1 MGFYQK
7 NVRIAVWFYGDA
19 WVNFVN
25 QETLPVEER
34 STVQFH
40 DSNEV
45 TSPTF
50 DKMARLGG

>member
-1 MGFYQK
+1 M
-7 NVRIAVWFYGDA
+7 
-19 WVNFVN
+19 N

-50 DKMARLGG
+50 DEMTRLGGETH